1 MPKTNPSQNTGGAN
15 ATRPRTLQP
24 NTTMQL
30 LQTITP
36 RGKRYFIDG
45 RRTTREAYDITKFAR
60 RLECFQTIIK
70 GTTVRH
76 YVCAR

>member
-1 MPKTNPSQNTGGAN
+1 
-15 ATRPRTLQP
+15 
-24 NTTMQL
+24 MQL

-45 RRTTREAYDITKFAR
+45 RRTTREAYDLAKFAR

-70 GTTVRH
+70 GATVRH